1 MEQHIIYLLKLKLWE
16 GSTEKVNIRKNWD
29 GLNDSFN
36 IKGLIGGRISV
47 RVTHGMQF
55 PFRKVQISIIN
66 RFRLKKQSLFE
77 NKESILYTQAQ
88 KTKNMHKKDMSQ

>member
-55 PFRKVQISIIN
+55 PLEEYK
-66 RFRLKKQSLFE
+66 
-77 NKESILYTQAQ
+77 
-88 KTKNMHKKDMSQ
+88 